1 MGKHNGSNS
10 HKKASEDLI
19 KTLDY
24 GKNDVTELLD
34 DQIITTPSKNWK
46 I

>member
-1 MGKHNGSNS
+1 MGKHNDSNS

-19 KTLDY
+19 KALDY

-34 DQIITTPSKNWK
+34 DQIITTPSKNWN